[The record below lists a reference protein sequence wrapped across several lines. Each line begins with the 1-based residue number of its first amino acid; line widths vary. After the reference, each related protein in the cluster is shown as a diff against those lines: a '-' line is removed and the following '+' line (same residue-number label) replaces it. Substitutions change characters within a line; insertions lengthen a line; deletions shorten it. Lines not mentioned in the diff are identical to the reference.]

1 MVVWFILWLPHL
13 SRLQTIKV
21 MHKVKFSG
29 LHTTSDVA
37 SLAWFTCPGKDDKRT
52 VHSSPQRLLNFWH
65 IQGTE
70 PIGRNLGFLQG
81 TLLQPAARISYIN
94 KYTGPFLELCCCH
107 TEVCG
112 IVSGQPGIRYPAS
125 FFKPNAMS
133 SLSGKHLPH
142 KGYILTGDA
151 AQLVEC
157 LSTMHKSLGLIPVTT
172 YNWVWYIF
180 VIWKGESRIP

>member
-1 MVVWFILWLPHL
+1 MRHVQKSMGSFLSLLKGQEVDLVVWFILWLPHL

-65 IQGTE
+65 IRGTE

-81 TLLQPAARISYIN
+81 TLCCSQLQ
-94 KYTGPFLELCCCH
+94 GFL
-107 TEVCG
+107 T
-112 IVSGQPGIRYPAS
+112 
-125 FFKPNAMS
+125 
-133 SLSGKHLPH
+133 
-142 KGYILTGDA
+142 
-151 AQLVEC
+151 
-157 LSTMHKSLGLIPVTT
+157 
-172 YNWVWYIF
+172 
-180 VIWKGESRIP
+180 